1 MRIKQRQTSI
11 LIIPPK
17 SRLKGLDGS
26 GIIRFKDDIGITLS
40 TGNPKMFKLF
50 SNFAPNPTNPQP
62 DILTNQ
68 QFWKEAMLD
77 IKIKMLTSD
86 GDFEV
91 DYV

>member
-1 MRIKQRQTSI
+1 
-11 LIIPPK
+11 
-17 SRLKGLDGS
+17 
-26 GIIRFKDDIGITLS
+26 
-40 TGNPKMFKLF
+40 MFKLF